1 MKLLFVSA
9 RSATVLLDGNGDY
22 SLPVPVSLSLNGADL
37 GEEKRSVI
45 SLFGLLPD
53 SEYTL
58 SMRQGQTGEQMTFRT
73 EPESFTLDV
82 RRFGAVGDGETLCTQ
97 AFANAIDALS
107 KKGGGRLVVPRG
119 IWHTGP
125 IVLQSNID
133 LHLEMGA
140 VILFA
145 ADETL
150 YPLINTSFEGLDTRR
165 CQSPLSGRNL
175 HDVAI
180 TGRRKRLMLS
190 HASGLSKP

>member
-82 RRFGAVGDGETLCTQ
+82 RRFGAAGDGVTDDTPALQ
-97 AFANAIDALS
+97 AAICCCPV
-107 KKGGGRLVVPRG
+107 GGRVLLPPGGTCPVPFSLR
-119 IWHTGP
+119 
-125 IVLQSNID
+125 
-133 LHLEMGA
+133 
-140 VILFA
+140 
-145 ADETL
+145 
-150 YPLINTSFEGLDTRR
+150 
-165 CQSPLSGRNL
+165 
-175 HDVAI
+175 AI
-180 TGRRKRLMLS
+180 
-190 HASGLSKP
+190 

>member
-9 RSATVLLDGNGDY
+9 RSATVLLDGSGDY

-82 RRFGAVGDGETLCTQ
+82 RRFGAAGDGVTDER
-97 AFANAIDALS
+97 IYEHYRALADLFRAGVFRAPREQLLS
-107 KKGGGRLVVPRG
+107 SPAWTSVTEKGIRLGLLPEDLYGADRPVPHVGVPVLSSGKGGSCP
-119 IWHTGP
+119 
-125 IVLQSNID
+125 
-133 LHLEMGA
+133 
-140 VILFA
+140 
-145 ADETL
+145 
-150 YPLINTSFEGLDTRR
+150 
-165 CQSPLSGRNL
+165 
-175 HDVAI
+175 
-180 TGRRKRLMLS
+180 
-190 HASGLSKP
+190 